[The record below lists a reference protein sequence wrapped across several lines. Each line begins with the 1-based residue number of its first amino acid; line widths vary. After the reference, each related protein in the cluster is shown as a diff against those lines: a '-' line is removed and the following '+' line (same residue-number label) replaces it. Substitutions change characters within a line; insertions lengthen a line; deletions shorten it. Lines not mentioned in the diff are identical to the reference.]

1 MRRAAIWVLL
11 LLAVGLAFF
20 LLSQTRSEEGFYSPV
35 YSPDGSQVFFIARET
50 SGLVLGFGFECFSP
64 PAYVFVW
71 KDRFTLLRLR
81 VEDGSVEIAETWP
94 GSPFERQWLR
104 TYRGRLFTVP
114 STRLQWDDQNRL
126 QYRVRLRTPRQ
137 PTADHFFLNGEWR
150 STGEESPD
158 SNTWQQGW
166 TETSGDNES
175 PLSGEWEV
183 MPARGE
189 QAYPCALVAHN
200 AKTSELKVL
209 LATPTCDRVYPNGIR
224 FSDVAQFSRRE
235 QIERIRLLKSTKE
248 ELKRQALAEG
258 LTEHEA
264 WLRAIDQMQ
273 ELGFYARPPQL
284 VAQAL
289 SRQRARALEQQG
301 ALEPLF
307 SITEMEFRVGLFQD
321 IERAIKAPGTEVERS
336 GRYVIHRDYSNS
348 QKLNRF
354 FESGGRLF
362 YVETQRRTYRL
373 KLTKERPATR

>member
-1 MRRAAIWVLL
+1 M
-11 LLAVGLAFF
+11 
-20 LLSQTRSEEGFYSPV
+20 
-35 YSPDGSQVFFIARET
+35 
-50 SGLVLGFGFECFSP
+50 
-64 PAYVFVW
+64 
-71 KDRFTLLRLR
+71 
-81 VEDGSVEIAETWP
+81 
-94 GSPFERQWLR
+94 ERQWLR

-183 MPARGE
+183 LPARGE

-235 QIERIRLLKSTKE
+235 QIERIRLLTSTKE
-248 ELKRQALAEG
+248 RLERQALAEG

-264 WLRAIDQMQ
+264 WLKAIDQMQ

-289 SRQRARALEQQG
+289 SRQQARVLENQG

-354 FESGGRLF
+354 FESGGRAVLCRDTGA
-362 YVETQRRTYRL
+362 YVQVEADQRAPGHSLIADTL
-373 KLTKERPATR
+373 VGERMRAGSVSLPLQTLCSHRSNTLPW